1 MFRIYFD
8 YFSACISRLQKV
20 CTEARRRHR
29 LSENSLAEGEDL
41 QQVFSKTNNTQLYY
55 QGAPLEQQVNVKVTG
70 VDSATQT
77 DIAMVTTAPAKVRTT
92 LLLDA
97 EWTMLVIPLVF
108 SLLVVGLLL
117 AASQCLAPIAFNLDL
132 RHIHGARPS

>member
-1 MFRIYFD
+1 
-8 YFSACISRLQKV
+8 V

-41 QQVFSKTNNTQLYY
+41 QLVFSRTNNNQLCY

-70 VDSATQT
+70 VDSAVQT
-77 DIAMVTTAPAKVRTT
+77 DIAMVTTAPAKFRTT

-132 RHIHGARPS
+132 RHINGARPS